1 MIAGTRRRLVLV
13 AIASVITCA
22 RLQAHDVVVEQIVR
36 MVVEPRPGRLVVHL
50 RVPVSL
56 LNDAGLKRV
65 DGRFDPRGGD
75 AALQVV
81 AADVARNLDFR
92 QGETALN
99 VSDMTARSGSDGQSV
114 DVEISYALAGPP
126 GGLSAR
132 LNAFQGTPLQPPR
145 TDLSYQPASGEP
157 QFLTL
162 TGSPARVALD
172 PPVFDVVQRFIARA
186 VTTVLAGGDH
196 LMFLICF
203 LVPMRTARQ
212 SVRLVAT
219 VLAAQAV
226 GIVVSTTFAATG
238 AFLVPVEMI
247 AWSVVVTASL
257 CGIVGSSVQTL
268 ALLAAVF
275 GLLSG
280 VELAASFSGVRQL
293 AGAHGAAALLTFTVV
308 ALLAEFWLAA
318 VMWATRSWLDSIVR
332 SDRVVTVLASVLV
345 AHVALHRVFDLGR
358 EIAQAGTF
366 VAEHGVTLL
375 VLGWTLVMMA
385 LALGRLMRGSQPYS
399 DRRVSGGA
407 AV

>member
-1 MIAGTRRRLVLV
+1 
-13 AIASVITCA
+13 
-22 RLQAHDVVVEQIVR
+22 
-36 MVVEPRPGRLVVHL
+36 
-50 RVPVSL
+50 
-56 LNDAGLKRV
+56 
-65 DGRFDPRGGD
+65 
-75 AALQVV
+75 
-81 AADVARNLDFR
+81 
-92 QGETALN
+92 
-99 VSDMTARSGSDGQSV
+99 
-114 DVEISYALAGPP
+114 
-126 GGLSAR
+126 
-132 LNAFQGTPLQPPR
+132 
-145 TDLSYQPASGEP
+145 
-157 QFLTL
+157 
-162 TGSPARVALD
+162 
-172 PPVFDVVQRFIARA
+172 
-186 VTTVLAGGDH
+186 
-196 LMFLICF
+196 
-203 LVPMRTARQ
+203 
-212 SVRLVAT
+212 
-219 VLAAQAV
+219 
-226 GIVVSTTFAATG
+226 
-238 AFLVPVEMI
+238 MI